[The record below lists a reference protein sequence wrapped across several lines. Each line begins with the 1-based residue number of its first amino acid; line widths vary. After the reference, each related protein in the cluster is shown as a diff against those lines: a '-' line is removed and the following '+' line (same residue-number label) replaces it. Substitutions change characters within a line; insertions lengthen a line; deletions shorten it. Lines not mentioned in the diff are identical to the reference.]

1 MMASTLAELELTDH
15 NKASLFEGGALG
27 PLLHLVS
34 CGDVRM
40 KKVAV
45 KALQNLSSLPANGL
59 QMIKEGAVQ
68 PLLGLL
74 FQHIS
79 SSSSLCELAAATI
92 MHLALST
99 VSQESSPTPISL
111 LESDNDTFRLF
122 SLINLTGSNV
132 QQNILRAF
140 HALCQSPSAL
150 NIKTKLTEVTRGCVC
165 VCPVLVRKLLP
176 IKGKE
181 K

>member
-1 MMASTLAELELTDH
+1 MKTMMASTLAELELTDH

-74 FQHIS
+74 FQNIS

-92 MHLALST
+92 VHLALST

-165 VCPVLVRKLLP
+165 VYVQF
-176 IKGKE
+176 
-181 K
+181 

>member
-1 MMASTLAELELTDH
+1 MKTMMASTLAELELTDH

-45 KALQNLSSLPANGL
+45 KALQNLSSLPENGL

-79 SSSSLCELAAATI
+79 SFSSLREQVATTI
-92 MHLALST
+92 MHLAVST
-99 VSQESSPTPISL
+99 VSQESSPTLVSL
-111 LESDNDTFRLF
+111 LESDDDIFKLF
-122 SLINLTGSNV
+122 SLINLAGPDV
-132 QQNILRAF
+132 QQNILLAF
-140 HALCQSPSAL
+140 HALCQSPSAS
-150 NIKTKLTEVTRGCVC
+150 NIKAKLTEVHKKFCLCVQF
-165 VCPVLVRKLLP
+165 
-176 IKGKE
+176 
-181 K
+181 